1 MIESN
6 SFPESI
12 ASEPKHKCVIS
23 IMGPTASGKT
33 DLAME
38 LADKINGDL
47 ISVDSALIYR
57 DMDIGTAKPT
67 SEELQKYPHQL
78 ISFLDP
84 SEIYSAADFRK
95 DAIAAIERS
104 FAMGKTPILVGGT
117 MMYFKA
123 LVEGI
128 SQLPE
133 ANPEVRAKIES
144 MANQHGWQYVHEKL
158 AEVDP
163 DSAKRIHPND
173 PQRINRAYEIYLLSG
188 KTMTQLMSV
197 EKQPI
202 PYDIKQFAFM
212 CDDKTE
218 LHSRIEQRF
227 HLMVENG
234 FEQEVRKLHAR
245 GDLHMDLPA
254 IRSVGYRQMWQY
266 LEGELDWDDMIFRGI
281 VATRQ
286 LAKRQ
291 LTWLRSWQDVTYL
304 EIGKAKENLQRIL
317 NSLS

>member
-1 MIESN
+1 MSQPN
-6 SFPESI
+6 N
-12 ASEPKHKCVIS
+12 KTVIS

-33 DLAME
+33 DLAMQ
-38 LADKINGDL
+38 LSDLINGDL

-67 SEELQKYPHQL
+67 EAELKQYPHQL

-84 SEIYSAADFRK
+84 SEVYSAADFRR

-104 FAMGKTPILVGGT
+104 FQLGKTPILVGGT
-117 MMYFKA
+117 MMYFKS

-133 ANPEVRAKIES
+133 ADPKIRAEIETL
-144 MANQHGWQYVHEKL
+144 ANQHGWQYVHEKL

-163 DSAKRIHPND
+163 DSANRIHPND
-173 PQRINRAYEIYLLSG
+173 PQRINRAYEIYLISG
-188 KTMTQLMSV
+188 KTMTQLMSE

-212 CDDKTE
+212 CEDKSV
-218 LHSRIEQRF
+218 LHERIEQRF
-227 HLMVENG
+227 HIMLEQG
-234 FEQEVRKLHAR
+234 FEQEVKRLHAR

-266 LEGELDWDDMIFRGI
+266 LEGELDRDEMIFRGV

-291 LTWLRSWQDVTYL
+291 LTWLRSWKQVTYL
-304 EIGKAKENLQRIL
+304 EIGKTKENLQRIL

>member
-1 MIESN
+1 MSN
-6 SFPESI
+6 SDSTSTT
-12 ASEPKHKCVIS
+12 AVDLVNNKTVIS

-67 SEELQKYPHQL
+67 PEELKKHPHQL

-84 SEIYSAADFRK
+84 SEIYSAADFRN
-95 DAIAAIERS
+95 DAIAAIEKS
-104 FAMGKTPILVGGT
+104 FEMGKTPILVGGT
-117 MMYFKA
+117 MMYFKS

-133 ANPEVRAKIES
+133 ANAEVRVKIES
-144 MANQHGWQYVHEKL
+144 MANQHGWQYVHDKL

-173 PQRINRAYEIYLLSG
+173 PQRINRAYEIYLISG
-188 KTMTQLMSV
+188 KTMTQLMSA

-202 PYDIKQFAFM
+202 PFNIKQFAFM

-227 HLMVENG
+227 HKMVENG
-234 FEQEVRKLHAR
+234 FKQEVEKLHAR

-266 LEGELDWDDMIFRGI
+266 LEGELDWDEMIFRGV

-291 LTWLRSWQDVTYL
+291 LTWLRSWQDVMYL
-304 EIGKAKENLQRIL
+304 EIGNTKENLHRIL